1 VSRNEQQRVLA
12 VVLAVASLVVL
23 WRLWPLLFAT
33 RDAAARARSEVQ
45 ELIRDDIVEL
55 RLADL
60 EVPARTYTPNRNI
73 FQFGSK
79 PPPPPPPLLPP
90 PPPPPPPRDDIPPP
104 PPPPP
109 RPPDF
114 NMALLGVFGPERRR
128 VAVFKDGD
136 ELVNVLESET
146 LRGQFIVHRI
156 NYQSVDI
163 GFVGFPDE
171 EPHRVKMGG

>member
-1 VSRNEQQRVLA
+1 VNRNEQQRVLA

-60 EVPARTYTPNRNI
+60 DVPARTYTPNRNI

-79 PPPPPPPLLPP
+79 
-90 PPPPPPPRDDIPPP
+90 PP